1 MFGTARGLTPDQAVI
16 ILSAFGLTN
25 GLSRFFSGYFSDSL
39 GRVPTLTGSFL
50 AAGLAYALM
59 PHVQGLL
66 LWAVLAGV
74 VGCGFGTLF
83 AVSAPLVA
91 ECFGLLHFGTVFG
104 MVFTAYGFLAGLL
117 GPWFGGYMLDAT
129 GDAFEIVFTYMGVC
143 LFLAAFLISRVRIP
157 DAGMV

>member
-1 MFGTARGLTPDQAVI
+1 
-16 ILSAFGLTN
+16 
-25 GLSRFFSGYFSDSL
+25 
-39 GRVPTLTGSFL
+39 
-50 AAGLAYALM
+50 
-59 PHVQGLL
+59 
-66 LWAVLAGV
+66 
-74 VGCGFGTLF
+74 
-83 AVSAPLVA
+83 
-91 ECFGLLHFGTVFG
+91 